1 MQILFIGRDHKEIV
15 SFENK
20 ITIREA
26 LNLANIAPSTVIVS
40 FEQNILPHST
50 IIKSDAE
57 LNVITV
63 SSGG

>member
-1 MQILFIGRDHKEIV
+1 MQIQFTGRNHNEMI
-15 SFENK
+15 SFENQ
-20 ITIREA
+20 ISIREA
-26 LNLANIAPSTVIVS
+26 LHLANIAPSTVIVS
-40 FEQNILPHST
+40 FEENILPHST